1 MWRIA
6 RLLAAIVLVP
16 LIGSGGS
23 VERASLAGSSSNRP
37 SIILILTDDQRFD
50 TLSAMPNVESLLA
63 AHGVTFHNDFVVN
76 SLCCPSRTSILT
88 GNYSHTTHV
97 YKNLPPNG
105 GFQTFGTQDRSTVA
119 TWLEAAGYRTALV
132 GKYLNGYEHTSYVP
146 PGWDRWVAYVT
157 GTDYY
162 DYTLDVDGRL
172 ESHGHT
178 PSDYSTDVLTNYAVD
193 FVKNTTGPIF
203 LYFAPNAPH
212 QPAFPEPGAPDRFA
226 DLSPW
231 RPPSFDEPDVSGK
244 PAWVQALPRLSKDRI
259 AYADSIRRMMLNALQ
274 PVDHAVGRIVDA
286 LAQTGRLNNTMIV
299 FTSDNGFMW
308 GEHRWIDKLAPY
320 EESIR
325 VPLVVR
331 FDPITSTPKTS
342 DKLALNIDLA
352 PTFAQ
357 VAGVAARRTDGQSLL
372 PVLEFPGAPWRQD
385 FLVEHLD
392 KRTSITSSNAM
403 IDVPTY
409 CEVRTTQY
417 AYVQYV
423 THEEELYDLSA
434 DPYELRNLAQD
445 PTYHNQLLSL
455 RARLAELCNPPPPGM
470 MPLRAMPSG

>member
-1 MWRIA
+1 
-6 RLLAAIVLVP
+6 
-16 LIGSGGS
+16 
-23 VERASLAGSSSNRP
+23 
-37 SIILILTDDQRFD
+37 
-50 TLSAMPNVESLLA
+50 
-63 AHGVTFHNDFVVN
+63 
-76 SLCCPSRTSILT
+76 
-88 GNYSHTTHV
+88 
-97 YKNLPPNG
+97 
-105 GFQTFGTQDRSTVA
+105 
-119 TWLEAAGYRTALV
+119 
-132 GKYLNGYEHTSYVP
+132 
-146 PGWDRWVAYVT
+146 
-157 GTDYY
+157 
-162 DYTLDVDGRL
+162 
-172 ESHGHT
+172 
-178 PSDYSTDVLTNYAVD
+178 
-193 FVKNTTGPIF
+193 
-203 LYFAPNAPH
+203 
-212 QPAFPEPGAPDRFA
+212 
-226 DLSPW
+226 
-231 RPPSFDEPDVSGK
+231 
-244 PAWVQALPRLSKDRI
+244 
-259 AYADSIRRMMLNALQ
+259 MMLNALQ

-357 VAGVAARRTDGQSLL
+357 VAGVAARHTDGQSLL